1 MPCYINTICMCILH
15 CVNLGEQFKLLTLS
29 LPSQE
34 SHFHQR
40 VIWTSKKQHKGIFS
54 SPRLPSHRC
63 ISPVIMCNLLLC
75 HFWYSVKKN
84 IEHGLSPLSN
94 WTAIYK
100 QNLRLTKIING
111 NQKQTNISF
120 SCL

>member
-1 MPCYINTICMCILH
+1 MLYQYNMYVYTTLCKPGRIVQT
-15 CVNLGEQFKLLTLS
+15 LTLS